1 MRRFVVEELLDTGS
15 GTPDE
20 IAASLHDMGRVNR
33 WFGGVSTTRKL
44 VRHVAEHC
52 DKCKLSILD
61 VASGNGELPMILREQ
76 LKQLGLR
83 IEVTLLDKTAGH
95 LNGASNGVVA
105 DALSIPF
112 PDGEFDIVTSSLFL
126 HHLEPCEIRQ
136 CIDESLRVA
145 RIAVIMN
152 DLRRSKL
159 HLLAAYAGLPLLRS
173 RLSRH
178 DAPASV
184 RRAYTTAE
192 LKDILLRTKAAR
204 IQIATHYLFRLG
216 AIAWK

>member
-15 GTPDE
+15 PDE

-33 WFGGVSTTRKL
+33 WFGGVSTTRKM

-52 DKCKLSILD
+52 GKRELSILD
-61 VASGNGELPMILREQ
+61 VASGSGELPQIVQKQLR
-76 LKQLGLR
+76 QLGLR
-83 IEVTLLDKTAGH
+83 LEVTLLDKAAGH
-95 LNGASNGVVA
+95 LNGSSNGVVA
-105 DALSIPF
+105 DALSMPF

-126 HHLEPCEIRQ
+126 HHLEPCEIRR
-136 CIDESLRVA
+136 CINESLRVA
-145 RIAVIMN
+145 RIAVIIN

-159 HLLAAYAGLPLLRS
+159 HLVAAYAGRPLFCS

-184 RRAYTTAE
+184 RSAYTTAE
-192 LKDILLRTKAAR
+192 LRHVLLRTRASR
-204 IQIATHYLFRLG
+204 IQIAAHYLFRLG

>member
-1 MRRFVVEELLDTGS
+1 
-15 GTPDE
+15 
-20 IAASLHDMGRVNR
+20 MGRVNR
-33 WFGGVSTTRKL
+33 WFGGVSTTRKM

-52 DKCKLSILD
+52 GKRELSILD
-61 VASGNGELPMILREQ
+61 VASGNGELPLIIR
-76 LKQLGLR
+76 KQLRRIGLR
-83 IEVTLLDKTAGH
+83 VEVTLLDKAAGH
-95 LNGASNGVVA
+95 LNGAFNGVVA
-105 DALSIPF
+105 NALSMPF

-136 CIDESLRVA
+136 CINESLRVA
-145 RIAVIMN
+145 RIAVIVN

-159 HLLAAYAGLPLLRS
+159 HLLATYASLPLFRS

-192 LKDILLRTKAAR
+192 LKDVLLRTQAAR
-204 IQIATHYLFRLG
+204 VQTGTYYLFRLG